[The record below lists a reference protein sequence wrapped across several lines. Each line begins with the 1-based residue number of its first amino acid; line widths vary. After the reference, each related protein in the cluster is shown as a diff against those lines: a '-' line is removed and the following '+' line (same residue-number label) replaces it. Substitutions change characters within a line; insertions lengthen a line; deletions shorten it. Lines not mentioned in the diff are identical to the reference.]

1 MTIPPAT
8 MTGTETVV
16 STWGSRANS
25 RGCMGNINIAKSTAL
40 TNGFDA
46 LEDDCVGTI
55 RFQRRVLCEATAF
68 GNAVEVFV

>member
-1 MTIPPAT
+1 
-8 MTGTETVV
+8 
-16 STWGSRANS
+16 
-25 RGCMGNINIAKSTAL
+25 MGNINIAKSTAL